1 MTSFPFLPNQHSR
14 IEGVLAADEAV
25 QTMQDIKGAITVTH
39 KPEKKCKKKNKVKAG
54 DILTVNYSGS
64 IDQSSEAGEIGYVFE
79 DKIANFAFQIGTTA
93 VIAGW
98 DQGLVGMCVGET
110 RTLVVPPSLGYGEHT
125 TGDHV
130 PGGSTLNY
138 EIELTNIEA
147 PQKPPKQ
154 NLYVVCAHSL
164 SALPERFDDVRVR
177 ACARVYHPLLVANAG
192 SHFDKVCFV
201 FDLFLLFFFFGLT
214 RLLFRLL
221 LCCAS
226 NKGL

>member
-177 ACARVYHPLLVANAG
+177 ACLSSVAG
-192 SHFDKVCFV
+192 CERRLSFDKVCFV
-201 FDLFLLFFFFGLT
+201 FDLFLLFFFFFLT
-214 RLLFRLL
+214 NSFALPSLAVLRIE
-221 LCCAS
+221 
-226 NKGL
+226 